1 MTNWKL
7 WAKAALVRAV
17 KTFGQTF
24 ASLITVGAAFYEVD
38 WIYVL
43 SCSGT
48 ALILSIAT
56 SLGGLPEVKE
66 IQ

>member
-7 WAKAALVRAV
+7 WLHAALIRAV

-24 ASLITVGAAFYEVD
+24 ASLITVGAAFTEVD
-38 WIYVL
+38 WVYVL
-43 SCSGT
+43 SCSAT
-48 ALILSIAT
+48 ALILSLFT
-56 SLGGLPEVKE
+56 SLGGLPEAKE

>member
-7 WAKAALVRAV
+7 WIKAALVRAV

-24 ASLITVGAAFYEVD
+24 ASLITVGAAFAEIN
-38 WIYVL
+38 WAYVL
-43 SCSGT
+43 SCSAT
-48 ALILSIAT
+48 ALILSLAT